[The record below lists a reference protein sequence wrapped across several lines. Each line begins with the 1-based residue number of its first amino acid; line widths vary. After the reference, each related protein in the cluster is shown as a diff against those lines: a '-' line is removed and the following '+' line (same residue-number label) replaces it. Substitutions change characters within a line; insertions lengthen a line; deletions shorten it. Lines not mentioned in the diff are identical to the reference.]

1 MGHSDPSPPFV
12 KPFDGVFSATPQ
24 SGSIYPHGGNLP
36 HIGNTGFTTLGR
48 SLSFFLL
55 VFGFFSD
62 QSLTFWVVFNSL
74 EWVILPPPGVNYPR
88 LGNTTGRTY
97 SRSLSFCSFLFV
109 FFFGPTIDLLGCL
122 HFDSIKGSI
131 YPRWGSLSQIG
142 KHWLND
148 LGSDDLGLSFCS
160 FWGFLDQSPTF
171 LGCS

>member
-1 MGHSDPSPPFV
+1 MFCPIT
-12 KPFDGVFSATPQ
+12 GV
-24 SGSIYPHGGNLP
+24 IYPHGGNLP

-55 VFGFFSD
+55 VFGFFFGSIAYLLGCLQLTRVGHFTPAGGKLPQIGKYYRKD
-62 QSLTFWVVFNSL
+62 LQSIPLFLLVF
-74 EWVILPPPGVNYPR
+74 V
-88 LGNTTGRTY
+88 
-97 SRSLSFCSFLFV
+97 C

-131 YPRWGSLSQIG
+131 YPRWGSLPQIG